1 MSART
6 DLEIELAALKRQRM
20 SYLNAARTTPDR
32 KLAMKR
38 LLVVERMNEEIES
51 LELALVAM
59 DDSTQPISLDSRP
72 TP

>member
-6 DLEIELAALKRQRM
+6 DLEIELAALKRQRL

-38 LLVVERMNEEIES
+38 LLVVERMSEEIES

-59 DDSTQPISLDSRP
+59 DDSTQPISLGLPATS
-72 TP
+72 

>member
-1 MSART
+1 VSART
-6 DLEIELAALKRQRM
+6 DLEIELAALKRQRL

-38 LLVVERMNEEIES
+38 LLVVERMSEEIES

-59 DDSTQPISLDSRP
+59 DDSTQPISLGLPATS
-72 TP
+72 

>member
-6 DLEIELAALKRQRM
+6 DLEIELAALKRQRL

-38 LLVVERMNEEIES
+38 LLVVERMNEEIEA

-59 DDSTQPISLDSRP
+59 DDSTQPISLGRP
-72 TP
+72 ATP